1 MKTLVTIGR
10 GGTGKSS
17 FTALMAKAL
26 IEANQAPILLVDA
39 DPDQNLAEMLGVD
52 LKEAGKS
59 TIADLIVSTFIKG
72 GGTTVGVPPT
82 QRIESRIWENGL
94 YESKNFDFMAVG
106 TKWVEGCYCMPN
118 SALKGALESLTKTYK
133 YVLID
138 SPAGLENLNRRIT
151 SNVNDVFDILD
162 HSKKSQDHVRRAY
175 KIAKEVDMQF
185 ENFYIVGGYRFPAEL
200 GKQAEDD
207 LKFKYLGKIEA
218 DDELDE
224 YVLDGKS
231 LLDLSKDNKAY
242 LSVKKI
248 LQSLGYLIIP
258 ESFTQFFGN
267 LAYLYLHRDF
277 CLRNLERFKKT
288 VIQHS
293 RKPLQRFPN

>member
-1 MKTLVTIGR
+1 MKTHVTVGR

-17 FTALMAKAL
+17 FTALMAKCL
-26 IEANQAPILLVDA
+26 IDAGQSPILLVDA

-59 TIADLIVSTFIKG
+59 TIADLIVSTFIEQ

-94 YESKNFDFMAVG
+94 YESKNFDFLAVG

-118 SALKGALESLTKTYK
+118 SALKGALESLTKNYK
-133 YVLID
+133 FVLVD

-151 SNVNDVFDILD
+151 SEVNDIFDILD

-175 KIAKEVDMQF
+175 KIAKEVDMKF
-185 ENFYIVGGYRFPAEL
+185 DNFYLVGGYRFPAEL
-200 GKQAEDD
+200 GKQAEDE

-218 DDELDE
+218 DDQLDDF
-224 YVLDGKS
+224 VLNGKS
-231 LLDLSKDNKAY
+231 LLDLSSDNKAY
-242 LSVKKI
+242 LSVKAI
-248 LQSLGYLIIP
+248 LKTLGYI
-258 ESFTQFFGN
+258 
-267 LAYLYLHRDF
+267 
-277 CLRNLERFKKT
+277 
-288 VIQHS
+288 
-293 RKPLQRFPN
+293 